1 MSDIDII
8 DQIDALVD
16 EQLANF
22 DNRSGY
28 DHSVNQERCRCG
40 RDWHGLPITKRM
52 DGMRSFGEFDPG
64 YVYAEDDS
72 PVMCVGSNTPGPW
85 RQAGLWQLPDY
96 PFAASGR
103 FDYESAYQAAARHV
117 DRLIGRMDSGYRMPT
132 PVRHRVYDGPA
143 TGQWWRCDNPQE
155 LEVVIDSNSERDD
168 LRSGLDYSVRRHS
181 ASMSITTPAHPDR
194 DPFSRRTEV
203 IQLGFDPDTH
213 NFMRYDESNRRPVW
227 LEVFTD
233 RRPPIGDWHPVNPP
247 SAGELIRAA
256 ITMGIEHEDETEPDT
271 RMPQQRALPRPST
284 TPPMW
289 ANDPTRSRRPRRNR
303 NQPNR
308 QGIA

>member
-1 MSDIDII
+1 MSDTDIV

-16 EQLANF
+16 EQLANY

-40 RDWHGLPITKRM
+40 RDWHGLPITQRI
-52 DGMRSFGEFDPG
+52 DGMRSYGQFDPE

-72 PVMCVGSNTPGPW
+72 PVMCVGSVTSYMN
-85 RQAGLWQLPDY
+85 RI
-96 PFAASGR
+96 R
-103 FDYESAYQAAARHV
+103 E
-117 DRLIGRMDSGYRMPT
+117 RMDSDFRMPSAYT
-132 PVRHRVYDGPA
+132 IHRFYDGPS

-155 LEVVIDSNSERDD
+155 LEVAIDSNSEQDD
-168 LRSGLDYSVRRHS
+168 PRPGLDYSVRRHS
-181 ASMSITTPAHPDR
+181 AVMRITTPA
-194 DPFSRRTEV
+194 DPNRNPFMADLSRRTEIV
-203 IQLGFDPDTH
+203 QLGFDPETH
-213 NFMRYDESNRRPVW
+213 NYMRFEEVDRRPVW

-233 RRPPIGDWHPVNPP
+233 CRPPIGDWRPVNPP

-256 ITMGIEHEDETEPDT
+256 ITMGIEHEDEPEPDART
-271 RMPQQRALPRPST
+271 PQQRALPRPST

-289 ANDPTRSRRPRRNR
+289 ANDVTRSRRPRRNR